1 MIESKTQKVLQHL
14 ITRKSIT
21 SWEAIKLYRATR
33 LSAIIYTL
41 RKRGYIIESVP
52 EYNKS
57 AKTNFARYVLLK
69 QKKKWFESLLKK

>member
-1 MIESKTQKVLQHL
+1 MIESKTQKVLRHL

-57 AKTNFARYVLLK
+57 TKTNFARYVLLK
-69 QKKKWFESLLKK
+69 QRKKWFESLLKK